1 MRFSRIY
8 ERVFSDH
15 RRGLRSRGPGHV
27 LPSDSPSS
35 RKLTAALG
43 VLLPA
48 GQARNRTRC
57 TRLPHSIH
65 MGTPRPVRP
74 NFSLTTSLHDFTPR
88 QTAVDSG
95 LSPQYAR
102 NGRHGDKL
110 PTILANRKLQL
121 SFGPSRQRGGRSL
134 AAAGAHTNFRSSNTV
149 TGSQAAVYS
158 GPSGG
163 APYFLQA
170 FRFR

>member
-1 MRFSRIY
+1 MLLRFWFHVGRLFPCLFLRLHMCYGIAQRGATGILRVRFSRIY

-48 GQARNRTRC
+48 GQAGKQIQC
-57 TRLPHSIH
+57 AKLPHSIH
-65 MGTPRPVRP
+65 MGTHRLVRH
-74 NFSLTTSLHDFTPR
+74 NFSLTTSLHNFTPR
-88 QTAVDSG
+88 RTAVDSG

-102 NGRHGDKL
+102 NGRHGDRL
-110 PTILANRKLQL
+110 PTILANRKL
-121 SFGPSRQRGGRSL
+121 
-134 AAAGAHTNFRSSNTV
+134 
-149 TGSQAAVYS
+149 
-158 GPSGG
+158 
-163 APYFLQA
+163 
-170 FRFR
+170 